1 MSYRERIAFA
11 LFKTAYPEDVAET
24 MTLEHMPVTRTPIDD
39 HLVQEVDTRLDWEK
53 NRDRYLKLANAALLE
68 LDAIANEADAK
79 RQGESR

>member
-11 LFKTAYPEDVAET
+11 LFKTSYPEDIAAT
-24 MTLEHMPVTRTPIDD
+24 LTLEHMPVTRTPIDD

-53 NRDRYLKLANAALLE
+53 KRGRYLKLADAALLE

-79 RQGESR
+79 RQGEGR

>member
-11 LFKTAYPEDVAET
+11 LFKTSYPEDIATT

-53 NRDRYLKLANAALLE
+53 KRHRYLKRADAALLE
-68 LDAIANEADAK
+68 LDAIATEADAK